1 MEGCGLQCKDPMYTD
16 DEHASM
22 QSLIF
27 WGSIICIMCNIFVII
42 TFKIHDWKH
51 SSAKHPAC
59 NLLQISLCFLVNW
72 TGWMLQF
79 IPGHRENIV
88 CRRDGTL
95 RYSEPSAG
103 DNLACL
109 IPFMLIYYS
118 LIAANVWFAIFTYAW
133 YLQTKD
139 RGTQFLTLTCLH
151 EKKTFNLFSNIFPN
165 FLIFREHS
173 RSY

>member
-16 DEHASM
+16 EEHESM
-22 QSLIF
+22 QALIF
-27 WGSIICIMCNIFVII
+27 WGSILCIVCNIFVIA

-59 NLLQISLCFLVNW
+59 NLLQISVCFLFNW
-72 TGWMLQF
+72 IGWMLQF

-133 YLQTKD
+133 FLQTKD
-139 RGTQFLTLTCLH
+139 RGLH
-151 EKKTFNLFSNIFPN
+151 SFKSYQNN
-165 FLIFREHS
+165 FLHIF
-173 RSY
+173 